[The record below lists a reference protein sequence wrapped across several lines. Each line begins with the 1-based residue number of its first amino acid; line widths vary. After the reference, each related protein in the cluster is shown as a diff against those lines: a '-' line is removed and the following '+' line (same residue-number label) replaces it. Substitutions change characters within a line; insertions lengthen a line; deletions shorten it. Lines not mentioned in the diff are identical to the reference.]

1 MDIVYLHDLKVRT
14 TIGAFEW
21 ERHIKQTLSLDLDM
35 GFDIRKAGRSDRLAD
50 TLNYK
55 AVAKRVTSFVEASE
69 YELVETLAEKVTEII
84 IGEFDVNWVRL
95 RVNKHGAVSGAGD
108 VGVLI
113 ERNRDSRP

>member
-21 ERHIKQTLSLDLDM
+21 ERHIRQTLSLDLDM
-35 GFDIRKAGRSDRLAD
+35 GYDIRKAGSSDSLAD

-55 AVAKRVTSFVEASE
+55 AVAKRLSGFIEASE
-69 YELVETLAEKVTEII
+69 FELVEALAENVAEIVLN
-84 IGEFDVNWVRL
+84 EFDVSWLRL

-113 ERNRDSRP
+113 ERSRDV